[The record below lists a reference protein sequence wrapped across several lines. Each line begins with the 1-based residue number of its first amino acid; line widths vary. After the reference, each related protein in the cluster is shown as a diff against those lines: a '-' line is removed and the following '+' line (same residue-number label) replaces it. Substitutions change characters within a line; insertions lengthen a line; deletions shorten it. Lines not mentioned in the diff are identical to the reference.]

1 MTILSISIL
10 TITEGVVMRMTAKFD
25 GRCKRCGGALPVGSQ
40 IEWSRETG
48 ATHVEAA
55 TCEQVRAQAVTVP
68 AVSADG
74 APIARFLLAAQERGL
89 KFPKARFLA
98 PGGGEMRLSVAG
110 DQSRFPGS
118 IQVVVRDQWIGRI
131 EPTGKVSGGSL
142 AENAQVLDALSTI
155 AADPAAAA
163 KAYGA
168 LMGRCSFCD
177 LTITDEGS
185 IEVGYGPVCA
195 KKFGLPHKPKGTR
208 VLAA

>member
-1 MTILSISIL
+1 
-10 TITEGVVMRMTAKFD
+10 MRMTAKFD
-25 GRCKRCGGALPVGSQ
+25 GRCKRCGGKLPMGSQ

-48 ATHVEAA
+48 ATHADMFACVQVREAA
-55 TCEQVRAQAVTVP
+55 KPATP

-74 APIARFLLAAQERGL
+74 APIARFLQAARERGL

-98 PGGGEMRLSVAG
+98 PGGGEIRLSVAG
-110 DQSRFPGS
+110 DQSRYPGC

-131 EPTGKVSGGSL
+131 EPSGVVSGGTL
-142 AENAQVLDALSTI
+142 AGDAAVLDALATI

-177 LTITDEGS
+177 KTITDEGS
-185 IEVGYGPVCA
+185 VEVGYGPICA
-195 KKFGLPHKPKGTR
+195 KKFGLPHEPKGTR